1 MNKEDKYNIYD
12 TYCEDDKRLTKVIC
26 ITNKK
31 IFDSLK
37 DAAKYAGLKTTS
49 GISISCKNIFKNA
62 GVDPDN
68 GQPLL
73 WMYYDDYI
81 KNGDI
86 CEKEQVICLNTMEI
100 FNSIYTACEK
110 YGLEHG
116 QLGKACIGRR
126 KYYGYHPYTNEV
138 LKWMF
143 VKDYNNLS
151 DKQKSKLFEKLK
163 KVSVIQKKGVNSY
176 KYKVV
181 CLTTGE
187 KFKKMSDAAKKYGID
202 DRRIYDVCNGVLY
215 SAGEHPISKEKLTW
229 VYYKDYVS
237 GITEPI
243 NKFGKKSVICLT
255 TGEVYRKMNVAAKAK
270 GIKSSS
276 LKLAVSGKMAFAGI
290 DEKTRKPLV
299 WMFYKDY
306 ELDENKTESTKKIE
320 KANSPEL
327 RLKVIREI
335 NKMVKVSRS

>member
-1 MNKEDKYNIYD
+1 MNTDKTNIHNIQ
-12 TYCEDDKRLTKVIC
+12 EEEDKRLTKVIC
-26 ITNKK
+26 TTNKK
-31 IFDSLK
+31 IFESLK

-49 GISISCKNIFKNA
+49 GISISCKYPFVNA
-62 GVDPDN
+62 GVDPNN

-86 CEKEQVICLNTMEI
+86 CEKESVICLNTMET
-100 FNSIYTACEK
+100 FDSIYSACEK
-110 YGLEHG
+110 YELEHG
-116 QLGKACIGRR
+116 QLGKACTGRR
-126 KYYGYHPYTNEV
+126 KYYGYHPYTNET

-143 VKDYNNLS
+143 LKDYNNLS
-151 DKQKSKLFEKLK
+151 EEQKLKIFEKLK
-163 KVSVIQKKGVNSY
+163 KVSVIQKKGVNCY

-187 KFKKMSDAAKKYGID
+187 KFKKMSDAGKKYAID

-215 SAGEHPISKEKLTW
+215 AAGEHPVTKEKLTW
-229 VYYKDYVS
+229 VYYKDYIN

-255 TGEVYRKMNVAAKAK
+255 TGEIYRKMNIAANEK
-270 GIKSSS
+270 GIKVTS
-276 LKLAVSGKMAFAGI
+276 LKLAISGKMAFAGI

-306 ELDENKTESTKKIE
+306 ELDKDKIEVNKKIE
-320 KANSPEL
+320 RANSPEL

-335 NKMVKVSRS
+335 NKIVKISKDN

>member
-1 MNKEDKYNIYD
+1 MNTDKNNIHNIQ
-12 TYCEDDKRLTKVIC
+12 EEDKRLTKVIC
-26 ITNKK
+26 TTNKK
-31 IFDSLK
+31 VFESLK

-49 GISISCKNIFKNA
+49 GISISCKHKFKNA
-62 GVDPDN
+62 GSDPDS
-68 GQPLL
+68 GQALL

-81 KNGDI
+81 KNGDM
-86 CEKEQVICLNTMEI
+86 CEIEPVICLNTMEI
-100 FNSIYTACEK
+100 FESIYLACDK
-110 YGLEHG
+110 YGLEYG
-116 QLGKACIGRR
+116 QLGNACIGRR
-126 KYYGYHPYTNEV
+126 KYYGYHPYTNEP

-143 VKDYNNLS
+143 IKDYNVLS
-151 DKQKSKLFEKLK
+151 EEQKNKLFNKLK
-163 KVSVIQKKGVNSY
+163 KISVIQKRGINSY

-187 KFKKMSDAAKKYGID
+187 KFKKMSDAAKKYNID

-215 SAGEHPISKEKLTW
+215 AAGEHPETKEKLTW

-255 TGEVYRKMNVAAKAK
+255 TGEIYRKMNIAAKEK
-270 GIKSSS
+270 GIKISS
-276 LKLAVSGKMAFAGI
+276 LKLAISGKMAFAGI

-299 WMFYKDY
+299 WMFYKEY
-306 ELDENKTESTKKIE
+306 ELDTDKTKSTKKIE

-335 NKMVKVSRS
+335 NKIIKDNNKFN